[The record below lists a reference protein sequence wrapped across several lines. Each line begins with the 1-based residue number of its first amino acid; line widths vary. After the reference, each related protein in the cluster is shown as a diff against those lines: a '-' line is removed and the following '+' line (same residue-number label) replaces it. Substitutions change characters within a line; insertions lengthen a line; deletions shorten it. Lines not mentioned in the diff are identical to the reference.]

1 MSQTADIRWGWLKAM
16 YIVTILAAGVLGLGI
31 VLAPELIKAR
41 LHTTCDVIP
50 YGTLGA
56 VWLAMGIIAI
66 FGLRDPLKFV
76 PLLLLQ
82 LIYKVVWIASVF
94 VPLWITG
101 TFPERHIVT
110 AVLFGLIIAGD
121 LIAIPF
127 RYLFAKPS
135 RV

>member
-16 YIVTILAAGVLGLGI
+16 YIVTILAAGALGLGI

-94 VPLWITG
+94 VPLWMTG

-135 RV
+135 RM

>member
-1 MSQTADIRWGWLKAM
+1 MF
-16 YIVTILAAGVLGLGI
+16 IVTILAAGALGLGI
-31 VLAPELIKAR
+31 VLAPEPIKAR
-41 LHTTCDVIP
+41 LHATCDVIP

-66 FGLRDPLKFV
+66 FGLCDPLKFV

-82 LIYKVVWIASVF
+82 LIYKVVWITSVF
-94 VPLWITG
+94 VPLWMTG
-101 TFPERHIVT
+101 TFPERNIVT

-135 RV
+135 RI